1 MAATSSVMVLD
12 SLGLEFSGPMV
23 CLFLMTRKAA
33 KLAVQ
38 ITLFNLC
45 NLGVVR
51 WYRIV
56 VSVCLGSWRI
66 RT

>member
-12 SLGLEFSGPMV
+12 SLGLDFSGPMV

-45 NLGVVR
+45 KLGVVR